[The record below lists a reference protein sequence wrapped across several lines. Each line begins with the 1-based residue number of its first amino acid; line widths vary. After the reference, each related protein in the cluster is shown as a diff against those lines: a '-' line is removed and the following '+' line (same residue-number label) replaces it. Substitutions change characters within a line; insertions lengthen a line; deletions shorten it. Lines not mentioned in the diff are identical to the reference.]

1 MSAVISADEITHKR
15 EQKRIEYKNAW
26 LEIYDVPVAYFPYFF
41 HPDPTVERQSGFLFP
56 QFLNSSNLGFSTQ
69 IPYYYAID
77 HDRDMTISPRIY
89 SNDNLFLQT
98 EYGRHL
104 KIQI

>member
-1 MSAVISADEITHKR
+1 MVRNIRCSSSIFSI
-15 EQKRIEYKNAW
+15 
-26 LEIYDVPVAYFPYFF
+26 FF

-89 SNDNLFLQT
+89 TNDNLFLQT
-98 EYGRHL
+98 EYRQTFKNSNL
-104 KIQI
+104 ITDFSYNKKNNSIIICLLV